1 MKTLIFDIETIGE
14 RWEEMD
20 EGTRAFFEHKV
31 RASAES
37 EEEVAEEMEALKAEF
52 GLSPLTG
59 QVVAIGVLDAE
70 TGKGGVYFQAPGEKI
85 AIFEEDNV
93 KYEAMD
99 EPAMLKKF
107 WDVAQYA
114 TTFVS
119 FNGRTFD
126 GPFLALR
133 SAAHRIRPTKD
144 LMSNRYLSSQRFDA
158 KHVDLKD
165 QLTFYGAFNKR
176 HALHL
181 YCRALGVA
189 SSKEGGVDGSEV
201 GQFFH
206 DRKFLDIARYNARDL
221 RATKELYEV
230 WQKYVQL
237 Q

>member
-20 EGTRAFFEHKV
+20 EGTRAFFEHKA
-31 RASAES
+31 REDAES
-37 EEEVAEEMEALKAEF
+37 EGEVAEGLEEIKAEF

-70 TGKGGVYFQAPGEKI
+70 TGKGGVYFQAPGQEI
-85 AIFEEDNV
+85 MTFEEDGV

-99 EPAMLKKF
+99 EPAMLRKF

-133 SAAHRIRPTKD
+133 SAAHHIRPTKD
-144 LMSNRYLSSQRFDA
+144 LMSNRYLNSQRDNA

-165 QLTFYGAFNKR
+165 QLTFYGAFNRR

-181 YCRALGVA
+181 YCRAFGIE
-189 SSKEGGVDGSEV
+189 SSKEGGMDGSDV
-201 GQFFH
+201 GRFFAEG
-206 DRKFLDIARYNARDL
+206 KCLDIARYNARDL
-221 RATKELYEV
+221 RATKALHEV
-230 WQKYVQL
+230 WQQYVRM
-237 Q
+237 

>member
-20 EGTRAFFEHKV
+20 EGTRAFFEQKV
-31 RASAES
+31 REKAES
-37 EEEVAEEMEALKAEF
+37 EEDVAEETEELKAEF

-59 QVVAIGVLDAE
+59 QVVAIGVLDADS
-70 TGKGGVYFQAPGEKI
+70 GKGAVYFQARGEEI
-85 AIFEEDNV
+85 ATFEEDSM

-114 TTFVS
+114 ITFVS

-126 GPFLALR
+126 APFLALR

-144 LMSNRYLSSQRFDA
+144 LMRGRYLYQQLSDA
-158 KHVDLKD
+158 RHIDLKD

-181 YCRALGVA
+181 YCRAFGIE
-189 SSKEGGVDGSEV
+189 SSKEGGMDGSDV
-201 GQFFH
+201 GRLFAEG
-206 DRKFLDIARYNARDL
+206 KFLDIARYNARDL
-221 RATKELYEV
+221 RATKDLYEV
-230 WQKYVQL
+230 WRLYVQA
-237 Q
+237 